1 MAWDEVFGRI
11 EPDGLPYSEAG
22 SWAEEKHK
30 LLAHYATLFVRS
42 MRGKWG
48 ELVYLDLFSGAG
60 AFRVRDTT
68 RYYRSSPTIVY
79 SLEDAFDSYVYCD
92 ADISNANA
100 LQTRLGKV
108 DLKRKFSV
116 LSGDANALTG
126 RILALVPQGNKDLRT
141 LSFCFLDPFK
151 IGNLKFETIRR
162 LSERYMDFL
171 VLIPSGM
178 DAHRNV
184 QTYTRADIRTL
195 DEFLGNSEWRL
206 RWDHESSKGT
216 PFEQFVVTEFGR
228 SMGTLGYIDPGLQ
241 NVATIRSQ
249 EKNLLLYRLALYS
262 RHKLGAKFWKET
274 QKYTN
279 PQVGWD
285 F

>member
-1 MAWDEVFGRI
+1 MAWDDVFEKI
-11 EPDGLPYSEAG
+11 EPDGMPYSEAG

-79 SLEDAFDSYVYCD
+79 ALEDAFNSYVFCD
-92 ADISNANA
+92 ADLDNANA
-100 LQTRLGKV
+100 LEARLAKV
-108 DLKRKFSV
+108 GLNRHFSI

-126 RILALVPQGNKDLRT
+126 EILALVPRGDRNLRA

-151 IGNLKFETIRR
+151 IGNLKFETIRQ

-195 DEFLGNSEWRL
+195 DDFLGNSDWRI
-206 RWDHESSKGT
+206 RWAQESSKGS

-228 SMGTLGYIDPGLQ
+228 SMETLGYIDPGLQ

-262 RHKLGAKFWKET
+262 RHKLGTKFGKET